1 VPFKNNTFCS
11 GTVTNYRNPLLMGYG
26 VGVRTTM
33 LGFYTKFD
41 LAWGE
46 ENGVR
51 TKPKPYLTLG
61 HDF

>member
-1 VPFKNNTFCS
+1 
-11 GTVTNYRNPLLMGYG
+11 